1 MNELQFADQLVA
13 DLLDAQPQPV
23 FWMKPV
29 WDKDHKEIV
38 DFEYSYGNE
47 EFFKA
52 TGYSKKNI
60 LRTKLSSS
68 PLLNEELRLLYVP
81 QFREVFL
88 TGKKVQDTY
97 YNPVLNKYFSFLRT
111 KVQDGVLT
119 VIQDRTA
126 EYIMIRELE
135 KQQLLLN
142 NILNF
147 SSSGISVTEVLR
159 DRKGNIVDGRTL
171 LANEA
176 AAKLTGIPKDE
187 FMHKTAAEIDPNIL
201 KSQLY
206 DMVLRTLETGQP
218 FHTQYY
224 LESSDRW
231 IELSGSKMDNDRVVN
246 VYTDITASKKAQL
259 EIERSAENL
268 RKFINTSQSAMALL
282 IPYSQ
287 GQGEITD
294 FTFRV
299 LNNAFAAYIKRT
311 PEELLGHRVSQWFP
325 SYMENGLF
333 ELYKETFVS
342 EETKRTQKHYS
353 GENINAWLDIL
364 STKMEDG
371 VLVTIIDFTHMKQLQ
386 LDLERIVAE
395 LRKSNSYLEEF
406 AYAASHDLKEPI
418 RKIHTF
424 ADRLK
429 PALQNHMNPQE
440 LDMFERMQNAT
451 KRMQQLVDDLLEYSA
466 LSSNAGQQ
474 IIDLN
479 EILKL
484 VITDLEVSIEEKNAS
499 VVADT
504 LPIISGNK
512 RQLQQLFQNLISNS
526 LKYSKEN
533 ISTRIRINFREVKAG
548 DFPGRINTSESN
560 KPYNF
565 LQFHDNGIGF
575 EKNDSERI
583 FAMFQ
588 RLHGKHDYSGTGIG
602 LSIVR
607 KIVENHGGNIWAE
620 GEVNKGATFN
630 ILLPK

>member
-1 MNELQFADQLVA
+1 MNQLQFADQLVA

-23 FWMKPV
+23 FWMKPI
-29 WDKDHKEIV
+29 WDQEQKEII
-38 DFEYSYGNE
+38 DFEYAYGNE
-47 EFFKA
+47 EFFHT
-52 TGYSKKNI
+52 TGQAKNNI
-60 LRTKLSSS
+60 LGTTLSNS
-68 PLLNEELRLLYVP
+68 PLLNDELRKRYFP
-81 QFREVFL
+81 QIKEVYL

-97 YNPVLNKYFSFLRT
+97 YNPILNKYFSFLRS

-135 KQQLLLN
+135 RQQLLLN

-159 DRKGNIVDGRTL
+159 DNDGNIVDGRTL

-176 AAKLTGIPKDE
+176 AAKLTGIPKDQ
-187 FMHKTAAEIDPNIL
+187 FMYKTAAEIDPNIL

-224 LESSDRW
+224 LEPIDRW

-246 VYTDITASKKAQL
+246 VFTDITASKKAQL

-282 IPYSQ
+282 MPYSQ
-287 GQGEITD
+287 GDGKIID
-294 FTFRV
+294 FTFQV
-299 LNNAFAAYIKRT
+299 LNNAFAAYIHRT
-311 PEELLGHRVSQWFP
+311 PEELQGHRVSRWFP
-325 SYMENGLF
+325 TYMENGLF

-342 EETKRTQKHYS
+342 EETKRIQKHYS

-371 VLVTIIDFTHMKQLQ
+371 VLVTIADFTHMKQLQ
-386 LDLERIVAE
+386 IDLERIVSE

-429 PALQNHMNPQE
+429 PSLQKHLSSQE
-440 LDMFERMQNAT
+440 LDMFERMQNAA

-466 LSSNAGQQ
+466 LSSSAGQQ

-484 VITDLEVSIEEKNAS
+484 VITDLEVSIEEKM
-499 VVADT
+499 
-504 LPIISGNK
+504 L
-512 RQLQQLFQNLISNS
+512 R
-526 LKYSKEN
+526 
-533 ISTRIRINFREVKAG
+533 
-548 DFPGRINTSESN
+548 
-560 KPYNF
+560 
-565 LQFHDNGIGF
+565 
-575 EKNDSERI
+575 
-583 FAMFQ
+583 
-588 RLHGKHDYSGTGIG
+588 
-602 LSIVR
+602 
-607 KIVENHGGNIWAE
+607 
-620 GEVNKGATFN
+620 
-630 ILLPK
+630 